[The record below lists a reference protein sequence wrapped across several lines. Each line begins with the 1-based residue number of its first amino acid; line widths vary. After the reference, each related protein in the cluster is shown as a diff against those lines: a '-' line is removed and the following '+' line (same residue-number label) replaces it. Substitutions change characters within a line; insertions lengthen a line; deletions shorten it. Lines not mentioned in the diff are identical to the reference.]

1 MVLAALILILSTA
14 FFFFYWQAT
23 CQRILRQEFDREY
36 FLAIVNASG
45 LEFPAVRRTLGE
57 SNAPVDYPRLRMM
70 LKCDFLALTYLLKNA
85 VNVHQRYSGKE
96 RLLMFYFRWVF
107 VSLITR
113 HWLRVGE
120 KPAILKLTTILQ
132 YFANV
137 VGQRV
142 NTVRFA
148 NLTAAD
154 YLLEL

>member
-23 CQRILRQEFDREY
+23 CQRILRQQFDREY

-57 SNAPVDYPRLRMM
+57 FNAPVDYPRLRMM
-70 LKCDFLALTYLLKNA
+70 LKCDYLALTYLLKNA
-85 VNVHQRYSGKE
+85 VNVKQRYSGEE
-96 RLLMFYFRWVF
+96 RLLMFYFRLVF
-107 VSLITR
+107 ASLITR
-113 HWLRVGE
+113 RWLRVGE
-120 KPAILKLTTILQ
+120 KPAILKLTAILQ

-142 NTVRFA
+142 DSVRFA

-154 YLLEL
+154 YVLGL

>member
-14 FFFFYWQAT
+14 FFFFYMQAT
-23 CQRILRQEFDREY
+23 CQRILRQQFDREY

-57 SNAPVDYPRLRMM
+57 FNAPVDYPRLRMM

-85 VNVHQRYSGKE
+85 VNVHQRYSSKE
-96 RLLMFYFRWVF
+96 RLLMFYFRLVF
-107 VSLITR
+107 ASLITR

-120 KPAILKLTTILQ
+120 KPAILKLTAILQ

-154 YLLEL
+154 YLLGL